1 MAKKILFQGVPQPSV
16 LSENINAVY
25 PNDIARQETGVVV
38 AGANITVGY
47 DPVTG
52 TFTSAGLYNNSTTP
66 AKGEV
71 QRTPVVFKSN
81 VASNVG
87 ATALWTPAVNK
98 RFRILG
104 IYFYVSAA
112 TTSAAAPIV
121 TLVDNVTNF
130 MQLITLGATNG
141 VITQQIPLPGNGY
154 LSTTAGNVLSINLSA
169 ACTAGGV
176 CVDVWGTEE

>member
-1 MAKKILFQGVPQPSV
+1 MSKEILFTGSPQQGAVTEAV
-16 LSENINAVY
+16 GAVY
-25 PNDIARQETGVVV
+25 PDKLTHQDNGQLVLAATVVV
-38 AGANITVGY
+38 PYSPA
-47 DPVTG
+47 TG
-52 TFTSAGLYNNSTTP
+52 GFVMPTLYNP
-66 AKGEV
+66 ATNKEES

-112 TTSAAAPIV
+112 TTSAGAPIV